1 MPDSGYYCEDCNTE
15 FDTLTRKR
23 LHDCDDHRDPEPELE
38 AESNPEYEGSGRF
51 AFEGEVETWSGTVEA
66 TFQGS
71 VNEQAHG
78 RDCALCGDDAAVLLR
93 PTMEWDDILR
103 EEHDDYTPISGY
115 QQIPLCPPCH
125 IRLESLRDAEKEMG
139 YMDDDARADIEAK
152 RREVL
157 RDLDPNAIFMDES
170 MMA

>member
-1 MPDSGYYCEDCNTE
+1 MPDSDRYCEDCDTS
-15 FDTLTRKR
+15 FGTLTKLR
-23 LHDCDDHRDPEPELE
+23 LHDCDDHQESESEPN
-38 AESNPEYEGSGRF
+38 SGDEGAGRF

-66 TFQGS
+66 TFTGT

-78 RDCALCGDDAAVLLR
+78 RNCALCDDDAAVLLR

-125 IRLESLRDAEKEMG
+125 VRLESLRDAEKEMG
-139 YMDDDARADIEAK
+139 YLDDDAQADIEAE

-157 RDLDPNAIFMDES
+157 SDLNPDAIFMDES
-170 MMA
+170 MTA